1 MGYGTPSKKDLEF
14 AQKQVSTYGEDN
26 FYIISRKQGLIQY
39 NEFGPLYINTNIP
52 KSLKRYKR

>member
-1 MGYGTPSKKDLEF
+1 MGYGIPSKEDLEF
-14 AQKQVSTYGEDN
+14 AKEQVSTYGEDN

-39 NEFGPLYINTNIP
+39 NKFGPFSTNNIP

>member
-26 FYIISRKQGLIQY
+26 FYIISRKHGLIQY
-39 NEFGPLYINTNIP
+39 NEFGPLFVNTNIP